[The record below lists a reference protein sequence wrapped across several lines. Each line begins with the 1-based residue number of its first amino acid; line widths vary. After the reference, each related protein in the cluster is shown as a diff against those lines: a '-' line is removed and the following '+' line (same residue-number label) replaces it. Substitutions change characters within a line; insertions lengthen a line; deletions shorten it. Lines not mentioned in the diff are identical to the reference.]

1 METSIIAQLAG
12 QFGAPGLLIGYMVWD
27 RMLRRKDDLSQR
39 AVDAEIEK
47 DRIESDKSLAAA
59 LATLTTIV
67 QQLERK

>member
-1 METSIIAQLAG
+1 LETSIIAQLAG

-39 AVDAEIEK
+39 TVDAEIEK
-47 DRIESDKSLAAA
+47 DRIESDKALAAA